1 MKAVVN
7 EIEKKET
14 DFPKLMVHENGDVVL
29 FEGTEDG
36 VLVASKSTPEDIGS
50 YSECWNPRMFQD
62 FKGSVT
68 LSND

>member
-14 DFPKLMVHENGDVVL
+14 DFPKLMKTDEDTIVL
-29 FEGTEDG
+29 FHSPEKGIVISSPG
-36 VLVASKSTPEDIGS
+36 VWNVGS
-50 YSECWNPRMFQD
+50 YNGSWNMEAFSD
-62 FKGSVT
+62 LKGSVT